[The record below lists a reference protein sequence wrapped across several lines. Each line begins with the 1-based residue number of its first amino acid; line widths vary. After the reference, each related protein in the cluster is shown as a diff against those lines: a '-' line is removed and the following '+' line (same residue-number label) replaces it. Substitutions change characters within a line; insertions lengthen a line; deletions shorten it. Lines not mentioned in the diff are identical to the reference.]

1 MPLQRFTRVYGIKD
15 AKIAP
20 LTSDPATGTPTYGAL
35 LDVPGIKTYEISG
48 DVEVK
53 KLRGD
58 NTQLATNAAVS
69 NIQVSVTHAKMSLD
83 VLAAIIGGTVTDS
96 GTTPAQKTGW
106 DLTGAGATLPPFKL
120 EGVTPPNGIDLIGG
134 DVHVVMHKL
143 TLSSFP
149 DLGFSEEDYRIA
161 SFQADADPLLSN
173 DKWISIV
180 MNETAAAIA

>member
-1 MPLQRFTRVYGIKD
+1 MALQRFTRVYGIKD

-20 LTSDPATGTPTYGAL
+20 LTADPAGGTPTYGAL
-35 LDVPGIKTYEISG
+35 IDVPGIKTYEISG

-58 NTQLATNAAVS
+58 NTQLATNAAIT

-96 GTTPAQKTGW
+96 GTTPAQKTQW
-106 DLTGAGATLPPFKL
+106 ELTGDNATLPPFKL
-120 EGVTPPNGIDLIGG
+120 EGVTPPNGIDIVGG

-143 TLSSFP
+143 TLSAFP
-149 DLGFSEEDYRIA
+149 ELGFAEEDYRIA
-161 SFQADADPLLSN
+161 SFTADADPLLSN
-173 DKWISIV
+173 GKWISIPI
-180 MNETAAAIA
+180 NETAAAIA